1 MTTRDPTRVVMIVR
15 LFDPWKGGMERQA
28 HTLASALVRSGHE
41 VRILTGR
48 WFRRTQRRQT
58 YDGVQV
64 VRHGA
69 LLDGL
74 GIRGLRRVA
83 AVAYMITLLTALF
96 RYRRT
101 YDVIHV
107 HGLSY
112 HAYVAVRF
120 GRQFGKPVI
129 VKLANSGRASDILKM
144 KAGQHLFL
152 SRYLLPTALKADRF
166 VALNDTIREELV
178 AEGVP
183 PERIVEIPNGVSVPE
198 EPPSLAK
205 TVSERVVAY
214 VGRLHE
220 QKAVDVLIRGFIA
233 LPRPVKERTRLRII
247 GDGPARPDLE
257 ELVEKLSDNGEVEFV
272 GEVDDIDQ
280 SLRRADLVVLP
291 SLAEGMSNTLLE
303 AMARGVPVMASD
315 IPANAVLVE
324 SGENGWLFPASDW
337 KSLAALLVTVLE
349 DNDLLQEVGAHARRQ
364 VAERYGI
371 DRVALRYAELYRDV
385 CGTGP

>member
-1 MTTRDPTRVVMIVR
+1 MTTRGPTRVLMIVR

-28 HTLASALVRSGHE
+28 HTLARALVRSDHE

-48 WFRRTQRRQT
+48 WFRGTQRRQT
-58 YDGVQV
+58 YDGVDV

-83 AVAYMITLLTALF
+83 AVVYMITLLTALF
-96 RYRRT
+96 RCRRT

-112 HAYVAVRF
+112 HTYVAVRF
-120 GRQFGKPVI
+120 GKQFGKPVV

-144 KAGQHLFL
+144 KTGQHLFF

-166 VALNDTIREELV
+166 VALNDIIREELA

-198 EPPSLAK
+198 EPPASAK

-220 QKAVDVLIRGFIA
+220 QKAVDVLIRGFVA
-233 LPRPVKERTRLRII
+233 LPGPMKEKTRLRII

-257 ELVEKLSDNGEVEFV
+257 ALVEKLSNNGEVEFV
-272 GEVDDIDQ
+272 GEVSDIDQ
-280 SLRRADLVVLP
+280 SLRQADLVVLP

-303 AMARGVPVMASD
+303 AMARGVPVVASD
-315 IPANAVLVE
+315 IPANAVLVK

-337 KSLAALLVTVLE
+337 KSLAALLVTVLV
-349 DNDLLQEVGAHARRQ
+349 DGDLLQEVGAHARRQ

-371 DRVALRYAELYRDV
+371 DRVALRYSELYRDV